1 MIPDYP
7 VERLWNDPLAWVV
20 AQLRFPPLSSFQSRP
35 TLNPLFDAL
44 TVDYPHYS
52 EERGVSLVLDD
63 KGIRNQE
70 GEKSHRFLSID
81 MLWAVTLGSESMS
94 LECRRGGYE
103 DIDNFISRFSRIA
116 RLLEQL
122 GLKKQTRI
130 GFRFVNEIRP
140 TPSNGDYEFW
150 REQLNPKVIGYDAAE
165 QFGGKVLSTVSEV
178 NIRRDDGTLRV
189 RRGFLPGGST
199 VPQMMTPRGLTPTPS
214 DSFYLVDLDYF
225 DDSPIDF
232 TPDVHERLRMYN
244 HFMYRVFR
252 WIIGDGLLWQ
262 NLKGDKK

>member
-1 MIPDYP
+1 MIPDYT
-7 VERLWNDPLAWVV
+7 VERLWNDPLAWVI

-35 TLNPLFDAL
+35 SLNPFFDAIA
-44 TVDYPHYS
+44 VDYPHYS

-70 GEKSHRFLSID
+70 GEKSLRFLSTD
-81 MLWAVTLGSESMS
+81 TLWAVTLGSESMS

-140 TPSNGDYEFW
+140 TTSDGDYEFW
-150 REQLNPKVIGYDAAE
+150 REQLNPEVIGYDAAK
-165 QFGGKVLSTVSEV
+165 QFGGKVVSTVSEV
-178 NIRRDDGTLRV
+178 NIGRDDGMLRV
-189 RRGFLPGGST
+189 RRGFLPAGST
-199 VPQMMTPRGLTPTPS
+199 VPQMMTPRGLTPVLTG
-214 DSFYLVDLDYF
+214 SFYLIDLDYF
-225 DDSPIDF
+225 DDSPTDF
-232 TPDVHERLRMYN
+232 TPDVHERLRSYN

-252 WIIGDGLLWQ
+252 WIIGDGPLWHE
-262 NLKGDKK
+262 LKGKTK